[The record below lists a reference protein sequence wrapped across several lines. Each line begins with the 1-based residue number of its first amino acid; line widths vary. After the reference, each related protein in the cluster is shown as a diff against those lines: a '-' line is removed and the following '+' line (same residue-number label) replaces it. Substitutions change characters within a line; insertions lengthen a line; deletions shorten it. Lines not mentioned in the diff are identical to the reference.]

1 VLSPVSPVLSLF
13 ACHAHLERTKTLKT
27 HSKSRSGRSSRL
39 EYIAGARMA
48 SVPVSHPLAFAPL
61 TPEPTPPFSLSI
73 PHGGRPMP
81 NTLDSIRL
89 CRCFDADRA
98 DLVRYLPDTSADA
111 VTRVAAV
118 ETEHYLPLRPEASC
132 LQRWLDLNA

>member
-1 VLSPVSPVLSLF
+1 
-13 ACHAHLERTKTLKT
+13 
-27 HSKSRSGRSSRL
+27 
-39 EYIAGARMA
+39 
-48 SVPVSHPLAFAPL
+48 
-61 TPEPTPPFSLSI
+61 
-73 PHGGRPMP
+73 MP

-111 VTRVAAV
+111 ATSDFAA
-118 ETEHYLPLRPEASC
+118 ENEHFPPLRPEASC